1 MAVHIPYAFSPA
13 AVSIE
18 PGSAERSSSVPV
30 WLALPVPRLPQ
41 HARSLRVSALAS
53 AVWHVLLITTLA
65 LVGTRP
71 IVTTRSVLPSLSVS
85 MPNRTTAS
93 KPVSVPRIVF
103 LLKPGPSGGGGGGG
117 NRQPGPPRRAQG
129 VGRDRLTLPVA
140 SPLVASRNPV
150 DVERPSQQ
158 VVLDAVPLASGTAF
172 QAGLP
177 DGVQT
182 VGLSQGPGFG
192 GGVGEGIG
200 TGIGSGKGPGIG
212 PGSGGGFGGGV
223 YRPGGGVAPPTLL
236 KQVIPK
242 YTTGALE
249 RRIQGTVELE
259 VVVTRDGIPG
269 AIRLV
274 RSLDPSGLDGE
285 AVQAVR
291 DWRFNPG
298 RLGAT
303 PVDVLVT
310 IVLDFRI
317 H

>member
-1 MAVHIPYAFSPA
+1 
-13 AVSIE
+13 
-18 PGSAERSSSVPV
+18 
-30 WLALPVPRLPQ
+30 
-41 HARSLRVSALAS
+41 
-53 AVWHVLLITTLA
+53 
-65 LVGTRP
+65 
-71 IVTTRSVLPSLSVS
+71 
-85 MPNRTTAS
+85 
-93 KPVSVPRIVF
+93 
-103 LLKPGPSGGGGGGG
+103 
-117 NRQPGPPRRAQG
+117 
-129 VGRDRLTLPVA
+129 
-140 SPLVASRNPV
+140 VASRNPV
-150 DVERPSQQ
+150 DVERPAQL

-177 DGVQT
+177 DGLET

-200 TGIGSGKGPGIG
+200 TGIGSGTGPGIG

-223 YRPGGGVAPPTLL
+223 YRLGGGVVPPTLL

-242 YTTGALE
+242 YTDGALE
-249 RRIQGTVELE
+249 RRIQGTVVLE
-259 VVVTRDGIPG
+259 VVVTRDGIPSD
-269 AIRLV
+269 IRVV
-274 RSLDPSGLDGE
+274 RSLDPAGLDGQ

-298 RLGAT
+298 RFGAT